1 MIPAHTH
8 GENGDD
14 AVKILA
20 VADHEA
26 KYYYDYYTPGRLK
39 EFDLILSC
47 GDLRRE
53 YLEFLVTMSRCPVLY
68 VHGNH
73 DSRLDRQPPEGCIC
87 IEDRIYVHNGV
98 RILGLGG
105 SYRYNA
111 EGVHMYTE
119 RQMAARIRRLSFQ
132 LWRHRGFDILL
143 THAPAYRINDM
154 DTLAHRGF
162 ESFRGLLDKYHPQY
176 FVHGHIHRDYGREI
190 PQKSAYGA
198 TTVINADE
206 YCKFEL
212 TKEQ

>member
-1 MIPAHTH
+1 MTPAHTH